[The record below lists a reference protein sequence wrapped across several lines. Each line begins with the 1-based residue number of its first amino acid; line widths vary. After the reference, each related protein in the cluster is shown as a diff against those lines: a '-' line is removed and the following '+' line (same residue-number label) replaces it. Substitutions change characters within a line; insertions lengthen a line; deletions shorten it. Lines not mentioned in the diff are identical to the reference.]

1 MKSMC
6 FEVIEKKELL
16 THVCNVFF
24 ALLVCSKTQCAV
36 LFWGADGAGLG
47 VFGFRTK
54 KTGAMFPCFALY
66 SSTISSA
73 LSVIVSLLH
82 TV

>member
-16 THVCNVFF
+16 THVCNVSF
-24 ALLVCSKTQCAV
+24 ALLVCSKTLCAV
-36 LFWGADGAGLG
+36 LFWGAGVAGRG

-54 KTGAMFPCFALY
+54 KQG
-66 SSTISSA
+66 
-73 LSVIVSLLH
+73 
-82 TV
+82 